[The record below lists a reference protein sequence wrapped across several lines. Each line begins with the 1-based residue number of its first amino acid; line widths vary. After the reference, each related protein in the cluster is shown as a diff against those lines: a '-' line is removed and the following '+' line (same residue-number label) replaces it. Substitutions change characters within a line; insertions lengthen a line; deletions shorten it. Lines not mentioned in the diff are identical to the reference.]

1 MHLLLLN
8 EKVFKRGAPAIKAP
22 VLHCRSLITFTN
34 LDASGAFAL
43 VFFFLF
49 YSSSHLRPPARSR
62 LKEMEGGHH
71 HHQPIRH
78 TIRKN
83 RREKRRKEKHIKI
96 PWRPTTELRKK
107 EKKQSEQL

>member
-8 EKVFKRGAPAIKAP
+8 ETVFKRGAPAIKAP

-34 LDASGAFAL
+34 LDASGAFTL
-43 VFFFLF
+43 VFFSSFF
-49 YSSSHLRPPARSR
+49 YIFCISSDHRPRAASR
-62 LKEMEGGHH
+62 RWKGNIISRYGTHNKE
-71 HHQPIRH
+71 
-78 TIRKN
+78 
-83 RREKRRKEKHIKI
+83 EKRRKTHKS